1 MNIILALIIFS
12 VLVIIHEF
20 GHFLFAKKNGIR
32 VTEFSVGM
40 GPRLVSFEKGD
51 TRYSWKLL
59 PFGGSCMML
68 GEDED
73 VVSDKN
79 DTFGCKSVWA
89 RISVVAAGPIF
100 NFILAWVLA
109 IIVIGFVGPDKPTV
123 LSVTDGS
130 VAQKAGLQE
139 GDIITSYNGTKV
151 SLGREISLEQYIH
164 PISDQDIDITY
175 ERAGEEHQITI
186 TPEKLTKYALGVSYT
201 SDGNP
206 MEIKIIQ
213 GGALEAAGMK
223 DGDVITQFNDQAIDS
238 GKSFSEYVQEH
249 PLTADE
255 ITIVYERD
263 KKTAQVK
270 VTPTKNEYYSTGF
283 TYNVYR
289 DKVNALGV
297 VKYSFVEVKYVIGS
311 TLKSLGMLVQGKVK
325 KDDVAGPVG
334 IVDLIGDAYN
344 ETKDEGALYVFLTLA
359 NLTILLSANLGVM
372 NLLPIPALD
381 GGRLLFLLIEVVRRK
396 PIDREKEGMVHLIG
410 MILLMILMVL
420 ILFNDVSR
428 LFK

>member
-32 VTEFSVGM
+32 VTEFSIGM

-73 VVSDKN
+73 IVSEKN
-79 DTFGCKSVWA
+79 DAFGCKSVWA

-109 IIVIGFVGPDKPTV
+109 VIVIGFVGPDKPVV
-123 LSVTDGS
+123 LSVTQGS
-130 VAQKAGLQE
+130 AAEEAGLQE
-139 GDIITSYNGTKV
+139 GDLILKYNGEKV

-164 PISDQDIDITY
+164 PVSDEEIEITY
-175 ERAGEEHQITI
+175 ERDGKKNKTTI
-186 TPEKLTKYALGVSYT
+186 KPEKLTKYALGVSYT
-201 SDGNP
+201 NNEEP
-206 MEIKIIQ
+206 LKIQVID
-213 GGALEAAGMK
+213 GGALKEAGMQN
-223 DGDVITQFNDQAIDS
+223 GDVITKFDGQEIESGQQFN
-238 GKSFSEYVQEH
+238 EYVQEH
-249 PLTADE
+249 P
-255 ITIVYERD
+255 ITENKVVIEYQRD
-263 KKTAQVK
+263 GETKETT
-270 VTPTKNEYYSTGF
+270 VTPVKNEYYSAGF
-283 TYNVYR
+283 SYNVYR

-344 ETKDEGALYVFLTLA
+344 ETKDEGVLYVFLTLA

-381 GGRLLFLLIEVVRRK
+381 GGRLVFLLIEVVRGK

-428 LFK
+428 LFR

>member
-32 VTEFSVGM
+32 VTEFSIGM
-40 GPRLVSFEKGD
+40 GPRLVSFEKGE

-73 VVSDKN
+73 IVSDKN

-100 NFILAWVLA
+100 NFILAWILA
-109 IIVIGFVGPDKPTV
+109 VIVIGFVGPDKPVV
-123 LSVTDGS
+123 LSVTQGS
-130 VAQKAGLQE
+130 AAEQAGLRE
-139 GDIITSYNGTKV
+139 GDLVTKYNGTKV

-164 PISDQDIDITY
+164 PVSDQEIEITY
-175 ERAGEEHQITI
+175 ERDGERKQTTI
-186 TPEKLTKYALGVSYT
+186 KPEKLTKYALGVNYT
-201 SDGNP
+201 ADGNP
-206 MEIKIIQ
+206 LEVKVID
-213 GGALEAAGMK
+213 GGALKEAGMEN
-223 DGDVITQFNDQAIDS
+223 GDVITKFAGVEIQSGKQFN
-238 GKSFSEYVQEH
+238 EYVQKH
-249 PLTADE
+249 P
-255 ITIVYERD
+255 ITEDDIVIEYQRNNETRE
-263 KKTAQVK
+263 AK
-270 VTPTKNEYYSTGF
+270 VTPVKNEYYSTGF
-283 TYNVYR
+283 SYNVYR

-311 TLKSLGMLVQGKVK
+311 TLKSLSMLVQGKVK

-344 ETKDEGALYVFLTLA
+344 ETKDEGILYVFLTLA

-381 GGRLLFLLIEVVRRK
+381 GGRLVFMLIEVVRGK
-396 PIDREKEGMVHLIG
+396 PIDREKEGIVHLVG

-428 LFK
+428 LFR

>member
-32 VTEFSVGM
+32 VTEFSIGM
-40 GPRLVSFEKGD
+40 GPRLVSFEKGE

-73 VVSDKN
+73 IVSDKN

-100 NFILAWVLA
+100 NFILAWILA
-109 IIVIGFVGPDKPTV
+109 VIVIGFVGPDKPVV
-123 LSVTDGS
+123 LSVTQGS
-130 VAQKAGLQE
+130 AAEQAGLEE
-139 GDIITSYNGTKV
+139 GDLITKYNGTKV

-164 PISDQDIDITY
+164 PVSDQEIEITY
-175 ERAGEEHQITI
+175 ERDGEKKKTI
-186 TPEKLTKYALGVSYT
+186 VKPEKLTKYALGVSYT

-206 MEIKIIQ
+206 LKVNVID
-213 GGALEAAGMK
+213 GGALKEAGMEN
-223 DGDVITQFNDQAIDS
+223 GDVITKFDGKEIESGKQFN
-238 GKSFSEYVQEH
+238 EYVQEH
-249 PLTADE
+249 P
-255 ITIVYERD
+255 ITEKEVVIEYERNGE
-263 KKTAQVK
+263 TREAK
-270 VTPTKNEYYSTGF
+270 VTPVKNEYYSTGF
-283 TYNVYR
+283 SYNVYR

-344 ETKDEGALYVFLTLA
+344 ETKDEGVLYVFLTLA

-381 GGRLLFLLIEVVRRK
+381 GGRLVFMLIEVVRGK
-396 PIDREKEGMVHLIG
+396 PIDREKEGIVHLVG

-428 LFK
+428 LFR